1 MPKDERGD
9 EESSREGLFEPSE
22 SRQSLWA
29 TNSAWRNVAIGA
41 CCLASVAVGVPL
53 LRAHYQS
60 VATIPPADVAA
71 VGSAQAELA
80 PRACGLK
87 GPDVGQDLFG
97 RVVAFVS
104 AQQALETI
112 KYTQVLAGGNISP
125 DYLTQRRVLVE
136 AASGFGVGRPTV
148 IVPDGMT
155 VRIRDTVEY
164 TGAHRARGLPCHYIP
179 NVISRVVASG
189 VDQQ

>member
-1 MPKDERGD
+1 MAKNEGNN
-9 EESSREGLFEPSE
+9 EEWSSEGQLNPAE
-22 SRQSLWA
+22 SNQSLRS
-29 TNSAWRNVAIGA
+29 TNPAWRNVAIGA
-41 CCLASVAVGVPL
+41 CCLASVAVGVSL

-60 VATIPPADVAA
+60 VATIPPADVAP

-80 PRACGLK
+80 PQACALK
-87 GPDVGQDLFG
+87 SPDVGQDLFG

-112 KYTQVLAGGNISP
+112 KYTQALVGGNISP

-136 AASGFGVGRPTV
+136 VGTGAAMPRPTV

-155 VRIRDTVEY
+155 VRVGDKVEY
-164 TGAHRARGLPCHYIP
+164 TGGHRARGLPCHFIP
-179 NVISRVVASG
+179 NVISRIVASG
-189 VDQQ
+189 ESGQ